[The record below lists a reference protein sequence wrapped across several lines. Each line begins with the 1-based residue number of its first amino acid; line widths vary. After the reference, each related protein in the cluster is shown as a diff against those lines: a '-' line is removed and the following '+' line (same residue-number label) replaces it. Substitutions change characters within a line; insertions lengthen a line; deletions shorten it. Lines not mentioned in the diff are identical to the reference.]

1 MVEEM
6 QALGP
11 DILEATAYVRTMAQ
25 EEFEET
31 IDYILNEVFSP
42 LVTIVDTSLM
52 FESDAAYK

>member
-1 MVEEM
+1 MAEEM

-11 DILEATAYVRTMAQ
+11 DLLEAVAYVRTMAQ

-42 LVTIVDTSLM
+42 LVTIADSSLM
-52 FESDAAYK
+52 FESNAAYK

>member
-1 MVEEM
+1 MAEKM

-11 DILEATAYVRTMAQ
+11 DLLEAIAYVRTMAQ

-42 LVTIVDTSLM
+42 LVTIADSSLT
-52 FESDAAYK
+52 FESNAAYK